1 MTYSSEQILD
11 LVKEALAELF
21 RLDPARVTLEAH
33 LADDLGI
40 DSIDA
45 VDLLYRVERLT
56 GLKIG
61 AEDFRGVRTVG
72 DLVEAIARLPQAE
85 R

>member
-1 MTYSSEQILD
+1 MLYTSEQILQMVRSA
-11 LVKEALAELF
+11 LVELF
-21 RLDPARVTLEAH
+21 QLDPARVTLETR

-45 VDLLYRVERLT
+45 VDLLYRVERAT
-56 GLKIG
+56 GRKIG

-72 DLVEAIARLPQAE
+72 DLVNALARLPQAKD
-85 R
+85 